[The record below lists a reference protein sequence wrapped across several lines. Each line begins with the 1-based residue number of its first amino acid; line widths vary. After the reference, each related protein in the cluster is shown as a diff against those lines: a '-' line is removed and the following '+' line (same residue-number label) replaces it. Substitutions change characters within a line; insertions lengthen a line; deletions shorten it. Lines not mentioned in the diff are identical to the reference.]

1 MRRLVTRLF
10 PSGKGPKDPKP
21 AVSSQPVTPAAAVSP
36 SPAPAP
42 LPPPCISLQ
51 VMSDLHLEVG
61 QQYAGFDFP
70 VTAPYLVL
78 AGDVGCLAD
87 YDAYLGFLR
96 RQTERYTRV
105 FLVLGNHEFYG
116 LDFATG
122 LRIAQKMEDEP
133 SLGGKLCLLQ
143 QTRADI
149 GGSSV
154 TILGCTLWSSVPAE
168 DRDIVTSKVA
178 DFRNI
183 KDWIVEDHNNAHRS
197 DLRWLKAELQTLRSE
212 LGSISEQA
220 YHETGA
226 VNAAPTERSVVV
238 ITHHAPLVQG
248 TSRPE
253 HLQNPWASAF
263 ATDVLTVG
271 KWDLV
276 ESWIHGH
283 THYSCDFGAGGVRV
297 VSNQRG
303 CRLPALPPQMQD
315 EEAKRDDAFD
325 PTKVIRVPMK

>member
-1 MRRLVTRLF
+1 
-10 PSGKGPKDPKP
+10 
-21 AVSSQPVTPAAAVSP
+21 
-36 SPAPAP
+36 
-42 LPPPCISLQ
+42 
-51 VMSDLHLEVG
+51 MSDLHLEVG

-122 LRIAQKMEDEP
+122 LSTAQKMEDEP

-149 GGSSV
+149 GGGAV

-168 DRDIVTSKVA
+168 DRDIVASKVA
-178 DFRNI
+178 DFRRI
-183 KDWIVEDHNNAHRS
+183 KDWIVEDHNDAHRS

-212 LGSISEQA
+212 LETTLQEA
-220 YHETGA
+220 RHETGV
-226 VNAAPTERSVVV
+226 VNPAPAERSVVV

-271 KWDLV
+271 RWDPV
-276 ESWIHGH
+276 SSWVYGH
-283 THYSCDFGAGGVRV
+283 THYSCDFEAYAIRV

-303 CRLPALPPQMQD
+303 YRLPGLAPPMQD
-315 EEAKRDDAFD
+315 EEDKRDDAFD
-325 PTKVIRVPMK
+325 PSKVIRVPIK